1 LGGEG
6 KNHAR
11 TNLNLMTILH
21 IKQHIFII
29 KILYQGKIV
38 VINQADSDEEDLM
51 RDFVSLVTSFVARLY
66 GLRGS
71 KRKTERLIKELK
83 MIRKSTVNLKYA
95 NKGKLEKINTTAIEY
110 RRVVNI
116 FIDTLWEQKQFSGKF
131 VKNTQ
136 VESQLSARLK
146 QAAAKQALA
155 IVKSQRKKKKKHKP
169 RFNKLVMELDSRF
182 VTITQDGDSSFD
194 IWVKLSSVGNKII
207 LNLPSRKHKHI
218 NKLIDTEWQIKK
230 SVRIR
235 VTDKG
240 CFLDMF
246 FQKKAPAPRTD
257 GKLKAIDIGYKKLI
271 VSSDGEFI
279 GDSDIYEKIARK
291 KQGSKAFRRALT
303 ERDNLIDRS
312 CNQLKLND
320 VRALYAEDLKNVK
333 HKSEGKIRKSFN
345 NKLQRWVYPKVLAKL
360 SMLCEEGGII
370 FKKVPPRYTSR
381 RCCGCGVIDKK
392 NRRGETY
399 RCACGLLMDADENAA
414 KNILHLGAYSPQV
427 SYRKPPEC

>member
-1 LGGEG
+1 
-6 KNHAR
+6 
-11 TNLNLMTILH
+11 
-21 IKQHIFII
+21 
-29 KILYQGKIV
+29 
-38 VINQADSDEEDLM
+38 
-51 RDFVSLVTSFVARLY
+51 
-66 GLRGS
+66 
-71 KRKTERLIKELK
+71 

-207 LNLPSRKHKHI
+207 INLPSRKHKHI

-279 GDSDIYEKIARK
+279 GNSDIYEKIARK

-312 CNQLKLND
+312 CNQPIPFGMDIAYKYNYLKL
-320 VRALYAEDLKNVK
+320 L
-333 HKSEGKIRKSFN
+333 
-345 NKLQRWVYPKVLAKL
+345 P
-360 SMLCEEGGII
+360 
-370 FKKVPPRYTSR
+370 
-381 RCCGCGVIDKK
+381 
-392 NRRGETY
+392 
-399 RCACGLLMDADENAA
+399 
-414 KNILHLGAYSPQV
+414 
-427 SYRKPPEC
+427 